1 MVYVVGVESQVYLK
15 RIKKG
20 ELRMKRIYS
29 EHLTSK
35 EYNAWLDYMLLIHCP
50 LCEHYHKNN
59 TFCQMPII
67 DEGGNNE

>member
-1 MVYVVGVESQVYLK
+1 MVGVKNQAYSK

-29 EHLTSK
+29 EHLTDK
-35 EYNAWLDYMLLIHCP
+35 EYSAWLDYMLLIHCP

-59 TFCQMPII
+59 SLCQMN
-67 DEGGNNE
+67 DEGGFDE